1 MLEFLNQIDTDI
13 FLFLNGLHTT
23 FFDNLMWFISGKFT
37 WIPLYLLL
45 VFFLVRKY
53 RINSLW
59 WLLALALVVLFA
71 DRISSGL
78 IKPLAQRWRP
88 THNPA
93 IEHLVHVVNNYRG
106 GSYGFVSSHAANTFA
121 VATLLTFAFQQKWAK
136 FALIAWAIVVSYS
149 RIYLGV
155 HYPGDVICGAALGIA
170 IALAVFYSLR
180 KLLNIFQQKNIK
192 QSHKSV

>member
-13 FLFLNGLHTT
+13 FLFFNGLHTT
-23 FFDNLMWFISGKFT
+23 FFDNLMWFISGKFI

-136 FALIAWAIVVSYS
+136 FALIAWATVVSYS

-180 KLLNIFQQKNIK
+180 KLLITFQQKNIK
-192 QSHKSV
+192 QTHKSV